1 MNVVIP
7 MAGRG
12 ERFKKEGFSLPKP
25 LIEFN
30 NKTMIEYAIESL
42 GIEGNYIFITYKY
55 EDENLNLKLN
65 NILNTIVKNPVI
77 IQIDYITEGPASSA
91 LLAQE
96 FINNEEELVITN
108 CDQIMTWD
116 TNDFINYTKDSDLD
130 GIVVTY
136 DVITEKNSY
145 IKIEENGFASK
156 LDEKEII
163 SNLSLNGIH
172 YWKKGS
178 YFISSTT
185 KMVKNNIRVNNEFYI
200 SLSYN
205 EMIKQ
210 GLKVGNYH
218 IKNEDHHAVGTPEDL
233 KKYLKNENI

>member
-1 MNVVIP
+1 MNIIIP

-12 ERFKKEGFSLPKP
+12 ERFRKEGFSLPKP

-55 EDENLNLKLN
+55 EDDNLNLRLN
-65 NILNTIVKNPVI
+65 NILNTIVKNPII

-156 LDEKEII
+156 LAEKEII

-178 YFISSTT
+178 YFVSSTT
-185 KMVKNNIRVNNEFYI
+185 KMIKNNIRVNNEFYI

-218 IKNEDHHAVGTPEDL
+218 IENENHHAVGTPEDL
-233 KKYLKNENI
+233 KKYLENGNN